1 MAFIDYYK
9 LLNVSYTAS
18 NEEIKLAYNKKLHSN
33 RTDSENLTDNLI
45 YEELDTA
52 YQTLIDPKTRFEYN
66 LILIKQYQRKKSNGF
81 KKIIKKL
88 FTHDNY

>member
-18 NEEIKLAYNKKLHSN
+18 NEEIKIAYNKRLHASN
-33 RTDSENLTDNLI
+33 KDSKNLTDNLI

-52 YQTLIDPKTRFEYN
+52 YQTLIDPKARFEYN
-66 LILIKQYQRKKSNGF
+66 LILIKQYQRKKSNKF